1 MTTETG
7 LHPLAQDYLARL
19 SAEARRLPPDQARD
33 LVADIG
39 EHLAAGLGAAPSE
52 ADVRN
57 MLDRLGTP
65 AEVVEAAGPA
75 PAAFPPVVQVAPGG
89 IGTLEVG
96 AVVALFVAEVLS
108 ILIPVAAAV
117 WVVGLVLLLVSGA
130 WSGREKLRGF
140 LSLGTGFPLVLA
152 LLVLAPVTART
163 TVCAETAT
171 AVPSTGSGSAAVD
184 VSCTSSGAPAW
195 IGLVI
200 LGLALAYLVWQI
212 RTAYVLLSR
221 RRRA

>member
-52 ADVRN
+52 ADVRT

-75 PAAFPPVVQVAPGG
+75 PGAFPPLVQVTPGG

-117 WVVGLVLLLVSGA
+117 WVVGLILLLVSRA
-130 WSGREKLRGF
+130 WSGRQKLRGF

-152 LLVLAPVTART
+152 LLVLAPVTASR
-163 TVCAETAT
+163 TVCAESAT
-171 AVPSTGSGSAAVD
+171 AVPSTGPGPAAVD
-184 VSCTSSGAPAW
+184 VGCTSSGAPAW